1 MQLKGLLLGRAADGP
16 NSFGFAADA
25 SGPPVGS
32 PICYEGDAPTCVIA
46 PTGSGK
52 GRDFLIPNLLTY
64 PGPIIAMDPKGELS
78 AVCGRAR
85 RALGQTVHVLD
96 PFGVT
101 GRPGDRLNPFD
112 QFTLPKT
119 MLEPDSEMLASLLGD
134 GHGSAKEPFWPDTAS
149 SLIAGLVAYIA
160 ACKTRKDQNIQTLR
174 DMLFGDD
181 TSYRLAQLLD
191 DEGKQ
196 MPPFAYKAIG
206 AFLEHPESQT
216 RPSVL
221 STARTFLTAI
231 SSDQVAH
238 CLADSTISLS
248 DVMRGTPQ
256 SIFITVP
263 PEKLT
268 SHRCLLRLWVGV
280 LLTTVMRRKRVPKQR
295 TLFVL
300 DEAAQLGTFDP
311 LLSAT
316 TLLRGFGLQLV
327 MVWQDLAQIKSRYP
341 ADWATIVNN
350 SAALLS
356 FGFGHYHAAREYS
369 EVLGLDPGQLAS
381 LKPEEAILAMRG
393 DGTRKISRVNYLLE
407 AEFKGMFDP
416 NPYFAEEPET
426 EVEPVSPGPPAPE
439 TWHEKVTHTRTVLRR
454 FLEEA
459 RKEGES
465 KEEEQIFGALMH
477 LADAVE
483 EIGRH
488 LPPGIEKKRAV
499 RRKKADRGV

>member
-1 MQLKGLLLGRAADGP
+1 MQKRGLLFGRAADVP
-16 NSFGFAADA
+16 NIFGFAADTPA
-25 SGPPVGS
+25 PTEGS
-32 PICYEGDAPTCVIA
+32 PVFYEGDAPTCVIA

-64 PGPIIAMDPKGELS
+64 PGPIIALDPKGELA

-85 RALGQTVHVLD
+85 RALGQTVHIID

-112 QFTLPKT
+112 QFVLPKT
-119 MLEPDSEMLASLLGD
+119 MLEPDSEMLASLLGE
-134 GHGSAKEPFWPDTAS
+134 GHGSTREPFWPDTAN

-160 ACKTRKDQNIQTLR
+160 ACKAPKDRNIQTLR
-174 DMLFGDD
+174 DLLHGDD
-181 TSYRLAQLLD
+181 TIYRLAQLLD
-191 DEGKQ
+191 DEGKL
-196 MPPFAYKAIG
+196 MPPYAYRAIG
-206 AFLEHPESQT
+206 AFLEHAESQT

-231 SSDQVAH
+231 SSDQVAQ

-248 DVMRGTPQ
+248 DVMEGAPQ

-280 LLTTVMRRKRVPKQR
+280 LLTTVMRRKRIPKQR

-311 LLSAT
+311 LVAAT

-356 FGFGHYHAAREYS
+356 FGFGHYHAAKEYS
-369 EVLGLDPGQLAS
+369 EVLGLDPGLLAS
-381 LKPEEAILAMRG
+381 LKPAEAALAMRG
-393 DGTRKISRVNYLLE
+393 EGTRKISRVNYLL
-407 AEFKGMFDP
+407 APEFEGMFDP
-416 NPYFAEEPET
+416 NPYFAEEAKLDVKPVKPE
-426 EVEPVSPGPPAPE
+426 PPAPE
-439 TWHEKVTHTRTVLRR
+439 TWQEKVAHARTVLTSL
-454 FLEEA
+454 LEEA
-459 RKEGES
+459 RKDGDS
-465 KEEEQIFGALMH
+465 REEEQIYGALMH

-488 LPPGIEKKRAV
+488 LPSHIERKRPI
-499 RRKKADRGV
+499 RRKKDDLGV